1 MRMSQNARSGVPK
14 LETLLKA
21 TPSVSLLTMQ
31 EATSS
36 DAVADFARG
45 VMTGTGWEVTR
56 IRRRASR
63 LEPPHAY
70 WVIFEV
76 TINKDGEER
85 KLRLVARGAF
95 DLGAWEHLRERL
107 LEASG
112 GRPCDPINGIG
123 YPRIFDDL
131 QLAYWFYPF
140 DLALPGL
147 PWAADAQTMWGV
159 LTDVDG
165 LATTR
170 PIDRLHVERVRYTP
184 EISAILRYDLDE
196 SGGGHSAMYGKV
208 QPGDRGLRTYRIEEA
223 LWQRALRSDGLLRIA
238 RPVGFIGEYSLLL
251 EAAAPGEPVKGDRE
265 SPVFHGVGRAAAEAI
280 AVIHESELEP
290 DERIHIEA
298 ELDRLDSVSDQFAL
312 VDPRAHFL
320 LSELVLHL
328 RDRLEKTYEEELLPT
343 HADLKYDQF
352 IHQDGRYTLIDF
364 DYFALAETSYDIAKF
379 CAYVIPSAPRGWEDT
394 VAAESTRK
402 AFLRR
407 YRELRPDATLDRFQ
421 IYEALILALR
431 AMTMMWAQHH
441 GWEEAAEVFLV
452 MAQERLNSRLPE

>member
-1 MRMSQNARSGVPK
+1 
-14 LETLLKA
+14 
-21 TPSVSLLTMQ
+21 MQ
-31 EATSS
+31 EATST
-36 DAVADFARG
+36 DVVAEFARDLVAG
-45 VMTGTGWEVTR
+45 AGWEVAR
-56 IRRRASR
+56 IKRRASR
-63 LEPPHAY
+63 LEPPYAY

-76 TINKDGEER
+76 TINKEEEER

-95 DLGAWEHLRERL
+95 DRDAWEHLRGRL
-107 LEASG
+107 LEAGG
-112 GRPCDPINGIG
+112 GRPCDPIDGIG

-140 DLALPGL
+140 DLALSGL
-147 PWAADAQTMWGV
+147 PWAADARAMWEV
-159 LTDVDG
+159 LNNLDG
-165 LATTR
+165 QVSSR
-170 PIDRLHVERVRYTP
+170 KIERLHVERVRYTP
-184 EISAILRYDLDE
+184 EISAILRYHLDE
-196 SGGGHSAMYGKV
+196 SGDVQSALYGKV

-223 LWQRALRSDGLLRIA
+223 LWEQALRSDGLLRIA
-238 RPVGFIGEYSLLL
+238 RPVAFVREYSLLL

-265 SPVFHGVGRAAAEAI
+265 SVEFFGVGRAAAEAL
-280 AVIHESELEP
+280 AVIHESGLEP

-298 ELDRLDSVSDQFAL
+298 ELDRLDSVSEQFAL
-312 VDPRAHFL
+312 VDPKAHFL
-320 LSELVLHL
+320 LTELVLHL

-352 IHQDGRYTLIDF
+352 IHQDGRYTLIDS
-364 DYFALAETSYDIAKF
+364 DYFATAETSYDIAKF

-394 VAAESTRK
+394 VAAEATRE

-452 MAQERLNSRLPE
+452 MAQERLNTRPPA

>member
-1 MRMSQNARSGVPK
+1 
-14 LETLLKA
+14 
-21 TPSVSLLTMQ
+21 MQ
-31 EATSS
+31 EATST
-36 DAVADFARG
+36 DAVAEFARDL
-45 VMTGTGWEVTR
+45 VAGTGWELAR
-56 IRRRASR
+56 IKRRASR
-63 LEPPHAY
+63 LEPPYAY

-76 TINKDGEER
+76 TINKEEDER

-95 DLGAWEHLRERL
+95 DRGAWEHLRGRL

-112 GRPCDPINGIG
+112 GRPCDPIDGIG

-147 PWAADAQTMWGV
+147 PWAADARTMWGV
-159 LTDVDG
+159 FTNLDG
-165 LATTR
+165 QVSSR
-170 PIDRLHVERVRYTP
+170 KIEKLHVERVRYTP

-196 SGGGHSAMYGKV
+196 SGDVQSALYGKV

-223 LWQRALRSDGLLRIA
+223 LWEQALRSDGLLRIA
-238 RPVGFIGEYSLLL
+238 RPVAFVREYSLLL
-251 EAAAPGEPVKGDRE
+251 EAAAAGEPVKGDRE
-265 SPVFHGVGRAAAEAI
+265 SVEFFGVGRAAAEAL
-280 AVIHESELEP
+280 AVIHESGLEP

-298 ELDRLDSVSDQFAL
+298 ELDRLDSVSEQFAL
-312 VDPRAHFL
+312 VDPKAHFL
-320 LSELVLHL
+320 LTELVLHL

-364 DYFALAETSYDIAKF
+364 DYFATAETSYDIAKF

-394 VAAESTRK
+394 VAAEATRE

-452 MAQERLNSRLPE
+452 MAQERLNTRLPA

>member
-1 MRMSQNARSGVPK
+1 
-14 LETLLKA
+14 
-21 TPSVSLLTMQ
+21 MQ
-31 EATSS
+31 EATST
-36 DAVADFARG
+36 DAVAEFARDL
-45 VMTGTGWEVTR
+45 VAGTGWEVAR
-56 IRRRASR
+56 IKRRASR
-63 LEPPHAY
+63 LEPPYAY

-76 TINKDGEER
+76 TINKEEEER

-95 DLGAWEHLRERL
+95 DRGAWEHLRGRL

-112 GRPCDPINGIG
+112 GKPCDPIDGIG

-147 PWAADAQTMWGV
+147 PRAADARTMWGV
-159 LTDVDG
+159 LTDLDG
-165 LATTR
+165 R
-170 PIDRLHVERVRYTP
+170 VSSRKIERLHVERVRYTP
-184 EISAILRYDLDE
+184 EISAILRYDLHE
-196 SGGGHSAMYGKV
+196 SGDVESALYGKV

-223 LWQRALRSDGLLRIA
+223 LWEKALRSDGLLKIA
-238 RPVGFIGEYSLLL
+238 RPVAFVREYSLLL

-265 SPVFHGVGRAAAEAI
+265 SVEFFGVGRAAAEAL
-280 AVIHESELEP
+280 AVIHESGLEP

-298 ELDRLDSVSDQFAL
+298 ELDRLDSVSEQFAL
-312 VDPRAHFL
+312 VDPKAHFL
-320 LSELVLHL
+320 LTELGLHL
-328 RDRLEKTYEEELLPT
+328 RDRLEKTYEEEVLPT

-364 DYFALAETSYDIAKF
+364 DYFATAETSYDVAKF

-394 VAAESTRK
+394 VAAEATRE

-452 MAQERLNSRLPE
+452 IAQERLNTRLPA